1 MTKYLTPQGAGGGES
16 NIKELLNSFKIKKVL
31 KSYSTSIKE
40 YRKKER
46 KRKRKNNFFFLLIA
60 GKKKK
65 GASSNEKRNKPIPK
79 GSS

>member
-1 MTKYLTPQGAGGGES
+1 MTKYLTPQGAGGGAS

-31 KSYSTSIKE
+31 KSYSTYIKE

-60 GKKKK
+60 GKK